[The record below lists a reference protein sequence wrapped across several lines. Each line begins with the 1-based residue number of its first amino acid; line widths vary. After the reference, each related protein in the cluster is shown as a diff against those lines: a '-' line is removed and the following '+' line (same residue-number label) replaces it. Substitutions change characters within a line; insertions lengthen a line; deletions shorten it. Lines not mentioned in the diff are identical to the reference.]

1 MSENIKIAE
10 EVKQYVRE
18 RYGQVADGK
27 QSGCC
32 GENTSCCSSS
42 STMELKVG
50 YSKDQLEAIPQDAV
64 LGLGCGNPT
73 AIADIKSGET
83 VLDLGSG
90 GGIDCFL
97 AARMVGE
104 SGNVI
109 GVDMTE
115 KMINLARK
123 NAAEG
128 GHTNVEFRLGEIE
141 NLPVEDNT
149 VDLIISNCVINL
161 APNKGNVFSEAYR
174 VLKPGGRIMVSD
186 LVTRGEIPAHVRKS
200 FEAWAACIAGA
211 MIKEDYLE
219 VIRSVGFENVTVE
232 TEQEYCEDNM
242 SEELRGKI
250 LSISVKAFKP
260 QK

>member
-1 MSENIKIAE
+1 MSDKKNAE
-10 EVKQYVRE
+10 DVKQFVRDSYGKVAE
-18 RYGQVADGK
+18 RK

-32 GENTSCCSSS
+32 GESVSCCGSSS
-42 STMELKVG
+42 SMELKAG
-50 YSKDQLEAIPQDAV
+50 YSKDQLESIPQDAV

-73 AIADIKSGET
+73 VIAEIKPGET

-104 SGNVI
+104 AGRVI

-115 KMINLARK
+115 KMINLARR
-123 NAAEG
+123 NASEG

-141 NLPVEDNT
+141 SLPVEDNS

-161 APNKGNVFSEAYR
+161 APNKANVFSEAFR

-186 LVTRGEIPAHVRKS
+186 LVTRCEIPEQVRKS

-211 MIKEDYLE
+211 MIKEEYLD
-219 VIRSVGFENVTVE
+219 VIRSIGFQEVTLE
-232 TEQEYCEDNM
+232 AEHEYCEDNM

-250 LSISVKAFKP
+250 LSISVKAIKP
-260 QK
+260 